1 MTGTL
6 QLSSFGDYVLINKV
20 AGGGMADVFKAH
32 VVGIRGFSR
41 SVAVKRI
48 HAHLG
53 NLLHD
58 ESSEERT
65 LRLVYLLREL
75 GLMDLQTP

>member
-1 MTGTL
+1 MVGKL
-6 QLSSFGDYVLINKV
+6 HLKSFGDYVLINKV

-32 VVGIRGFSR
+32 VVWIRGFFK

-53 NLLHD
+53 DFLHD
-58 ESSEERT
+58 ESSEEWT
-65 LRLVYLLREL
+65 LGLVYLLREL